1 MTLTNSLATRSMEA
15 GGARVFT
22 SLTVEARAT
31 EASTCGGL
39 TAAIVLTETLQE
51 AGSTIAPSRAG
62 VLAVRPHPAQGA
74 GTAAVGSMTQAP
86 IPAGTLEFTALA
98 KPVLG
103 TAMLTADPR
112 LPGRTDASPRHR
124 VACRPL
130 PAYTHV
136 GTAGAKATL
145 WTGKAAV
152 GPKEPS
158 RTVAG
163 SRGWVAGPT
172 IETLTNVFTARPIA
186 PRWASLQTAGAMV
199 TSGTRADP

>member
-1 MTLTNSLATRSMEA
+1 M
-15 GGARVFT
+15 FT

-31 EASTCGGL
+31 EASARGRL

-62 VLAVRPHPAQGA
+62 VLTVRPHPAQGA

-103 TAMLTADPR
+103 TA
-112 LPGRTDASPRHR
+112 
-124 VACRPL
+124 
-130 PAYTHV
+130 
-136 GTAGAKATL
+136 
-145 WTGKAAV
+145 KAAV